1 MAILILV
8 ILNSSGSSITTNS
21 INFSS
26 ESACLKAINKIID
39 MESRGIT
46 IKARCVKYEL

>member
-1 MAILILV
+1 MATLILV
-8 ILNSSGSSITTNS
+8 ILTSKGVTTNT

-26 ESACLKAINKIID
+26 ESACLKAISRVID
-39 MESRGIT
+39 MEQKNSLT